1 MKKLWLIFIIETKMF
16 FRAKQAVFFTVFFPI
31 FLLVLFIAVWG
42 RIEGYKYFILPGI
55 IGMVILTNAFHS
67 LGLVVGYYRW
77 SGYFRR
83 LRTTPVRIWFYL
95 IGVVINRTIIML
107 LISAILLIIGI
118 FAFKIPVNGN
128 VFLFFF
134 ALLTGI
140 LTFNVIALPVVSLSS
155 SEEKGTMIT
164 NFVSYPMLFLSSAFY
179 PIEFLPKP
187 VQIAI
192 KINPFVFFLK
202 LLRNIAIE
210 GTGLRENYQYFLILI
225 GWLVVFFIITIIR
238 YSRLIEK

>member
-1 MKKLWLIFIIETKMF
+1 MF
-16 FRAKQAVFFTVFFPI
+16 FRAKQAVFFTFFFPV

-42 RIEGYKYFILPGI
+42 RISGYKYFILPGI

-77 SGYFRR
+77 SGYFKR
-83 LRTTPVRIWFYL
+83 LQTTPMKVWFYL
-95 IGVVINRTIIML
+95 IGIILNRTIIML
-107 LISAILLIIGI
+107 VISAILLSIGVLV
-118 FAFKIPVNGN
+118 FKIPLKGN
-128 VFLFFF
+128 IILFFL

-140 LTFNVIALPVVSLSS
+140 LTFNIIALPVVSLSS
-155 SEEKGTMIT
+155 SEEKGTLLV

-210 GTGLRENYQYFLILI
+210 GTGFRENYQYFLILLA
-225 GWLVVFFIITIIR
+225 WLTVFFIITIFR